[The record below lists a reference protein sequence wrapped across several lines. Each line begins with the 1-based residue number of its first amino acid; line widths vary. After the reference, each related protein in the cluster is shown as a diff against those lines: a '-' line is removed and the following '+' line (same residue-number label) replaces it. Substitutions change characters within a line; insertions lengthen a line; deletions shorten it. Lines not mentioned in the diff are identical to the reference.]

1 MKKMIVILLIV
12 VVGVF
17 TLVACG
23 PFFSQTA
30 QPQNIGTPF
39 PTGDDPMKMV
49 EMFATETAVAR
60 TQEAESGF
68 SSVTATAAF
77 SLVEELRS
85 TQLAIILPDG
95 SRHGFT
101 YEKITEYATL
111 TLDLFDKPRKAVDMR
126 FLLDQV
132 NWSEYSPY
140 SITLEGK
147 NSVVFR
153 VVDLPED
160 SALYLLEDGTLNF
173 VSGEIPAEEWP
184 YDIIQIIIH

>member
-1 MKKMIVILLIV
+1 MKKQIVVLLIT
-12 VVGVF
+12 VVGAF
-17 TLVACG
+17 SLVSCG
-23 PFFSQTA
+23 TFSSQTA

-49 EMFATETAVAR
+49 EMFATGTAMAR

-68 SSVTATAAF
+68 SSVTATAF

-101 YEKITEYATL
+101 YEKITEYAAL

-132 NWSEYSPY
+132 NWSAYSPY